1 MAALPLYG
9 LLSDRAKT
17 LKNFGNAVSC
27 GAPIEVW
34 FRAMGHS
41 KQGLQLCYLSLLQ
54 KSNFVYLEFSKYF
67 SATNEKLHGSLGSWF
82 HLTSSLL
89 G

>member
-1 MAALPLYG
+1 MAAPPLYG
-9 LLSDRAKT
+9 LQFDTEFS
-17 LKNFGNAVSC
+17 LKNFGNVVSC
-27 GAPIEVW
+27 GDPIEVW

-41 KQGLQLCYLSLLQ
+41 KQGLQLCYLSIFQ

-67 SATNEKLHGSLGSWF
+67 SVTNERLHGSLGSWF